1 MDTLYSNKLR
11 NYCNNT
17 SINRI

>member
-1 MDTLYSNKLR
+1 MDTLYNNKLR